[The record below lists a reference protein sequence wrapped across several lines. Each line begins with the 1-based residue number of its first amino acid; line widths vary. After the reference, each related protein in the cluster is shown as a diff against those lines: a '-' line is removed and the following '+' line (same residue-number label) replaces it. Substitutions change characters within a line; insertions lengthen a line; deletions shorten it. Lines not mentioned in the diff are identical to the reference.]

1 MWDNA
6 PLLRSVANWLIGISV
21 VLVLYGA
28 ARHVM
33 QLSIF
38 PLSTVRLSSAPK
50 QVPIE
55 LLQRV
60 VKEQVQGNFFTV
72 DLNRTR
78 LLFEQLPWVR
88 KVSVRRKFPWSLEVD
103 IEEHVALAHWN
114 DKELVN
120 MHGEVFTAESKAVLP
135 VFVGQPNTS
144 AQLTA
149 MYGELS
155 EKLMK
160 LKQEIALL
168 GLSPRFAW
176 QVRLKNGLILELG
189 REQMQQRMA
198 RFVEVYP
205 YSLATLSGSVKH
217 VDLRY
222 RDGFAVYLPNGIET
236 QDKQAPANKV

>member
-6 PLLRSVANWLIGISV
+6 PLLRSVANWLIGISI

-33 QLSIF
+33 QLPIF
-38 PLSTVRLSSAPK
+38 PLNMVRLSVAPK
-50 QVPIE
+50 QVPVE

-88 KVSVRRKFPWSLEVD
+88 KVSVRRKFPWSLEIN

-120 MHGEVFTAESKAVLP
+120 THGEVFTAESKEALP

-144 AQLTA
+144 VQLA
-149 MYGELS
+149 GMYGELS
-155 EKLMK
+155 GKLAQ
-160 LKQEIALL
+160 LKQEIAQLS
-168 GLSPRFAW
+168 LSPRFAW
-176 QVRLKNGLILELG
+176 QARLKNGLVLELG

-205 YSLATLSGSVKH
+205 YSLATLPGSAKH

-222 RDGFAVYLPNGIET
+222 RDGFAVYLPNGAET